1 MTPLRAKSTTPRRKI
16 GARLTKVLYAS
27 INQFQWREV
36 SLVLLDVFVVV
47 VISEFISATYA
58 NG

>member
-1 MTPLRAKSTTPRRKI
+1 MPLDDFVNSTFSASSSPAGI
-16 GARLTKVLYAS
+16 GILLYAS

-47 VISEFISATYA
+47 VISEFI
-58 NG
+58 